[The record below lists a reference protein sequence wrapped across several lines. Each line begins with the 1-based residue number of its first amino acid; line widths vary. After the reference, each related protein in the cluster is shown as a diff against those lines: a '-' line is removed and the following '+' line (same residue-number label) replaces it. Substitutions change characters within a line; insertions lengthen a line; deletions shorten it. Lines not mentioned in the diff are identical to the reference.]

1 MSVYNTE
8 HIQQLLLWRGGP
20 DFRSEMLLMNRKN
33 EKEKKKSES
42 FPARLTR
49 PVDMHCVHMC
59 IIPPISIQI
68 DQVKDSNLFQRQIK
82 WRVLT

>member
-33 EKEKKKSES
+33 EKEKKKKE
-42 FPARLTR
+42 ARLTR
-49 PVDMHCVHMC
+49 PVDNMHCVHMC

-68 DQVKDSNLFQRQIK
+68 DQVKDSNLFQR
-82 WRVLT
+82 VLT